1 MATDPGDDDGA
12 DPGAIRRAFFQEDR
26 DQMSLILLFQ
36 ALFVLVYV
44 PLEVQRFAGDPLLT
58 RLALV
63 RVGLLAGLAVMGF
76 TLSRV
81 STPRGLDRIVYALV
95 IVGVPAVIT
104 LNMLYGSH
112 FATDLVIL
120 IAIYIAIPAPF
131 PLQIAGA
138 VTLSLADVYINQFMM
153 TTPDLNDVFATHLFA
168 NLFGIALRRR
178 QLRIRRELF
187 ETNREEALVRSEL
200 EDALR
205 NVRQLSGLLPICA
218 VCKKIRDDEEEW
230 QPIEAY
236 IDQRSEASFTH
247 SYCPTCAEAIEKA
260 DA

>member
-1 MATDPGDDDGA
+1 MSGDEAVDSAG
-12 DPGAIRRAFFQEDR
+12 IRLAFFQEDR
-26 DQMSLILLFQ
+26 EQMRLILLFQ

-44 PLEVQRFAGDPLLT
+44 PLEVARFYGQPLLT
-58 RLALV
+58 QLALV
-63 RVGLLAGLAVMGF
+63 RVALLGGLAFLGF
-76 TLSRV
+76 MLSRV
-81 STPRGLDRIVYALV
+81 RTPRGLDAIVFTLV
-95 IVGVPAVIT
+95 VTGVPAVIT

-120 IAIYIAIPAPF
+120 IAIYIAIPAPL

-138 VTLSLADVYINQFMM
+138 VTLSLGDVYINQFMM
-153 TTPDLNDVFATHLFA
+153 TQPDLNDVFATHLFA
-168 NLFGIALRRR
+168 NFFGIALRRR

-187 ETNREEALVRSEL
+187 ETNREEARVRTEL
-200 EDALR
+200 EEALR

-218 VCKKIRDDEEEW
+218 VCKKIRDDGDAW
-230 QPIEAY
+230 QPIETY

-247 SYCPTCAEAIEKA
+247 SYCPTCESEIARS